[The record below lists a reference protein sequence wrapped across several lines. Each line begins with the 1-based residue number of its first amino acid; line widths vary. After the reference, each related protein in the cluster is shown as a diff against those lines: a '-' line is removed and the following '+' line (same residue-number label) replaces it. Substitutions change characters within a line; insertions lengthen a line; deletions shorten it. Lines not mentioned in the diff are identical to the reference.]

1 MRTHRLVPSF
11 VPVVVAG
18 IALLGT
24 GCAKTSTPAGADTAL
39 PSASGTPKNPEQNGV
54 SQHDNYNANS
64 SAVDTGAER
73 GSKND
78 SIARGGPPVQRGAV
92 PKP

>member
-1 MRTHRLVPSF
+1 MRTPRL

-18 IALLGT
+18 IAILGS
-24 GCAKTSTPAGADTAL
+24 GCAKTSRPAGADTAL
-39 PSASGTPKNPEQNGV
+39 PSASNTPQNPDTNAV
-54 SQHDNYNANS
+54 SSHDNYNAKS

-78 SIARGGPPVQRGAV
+78 SIARSGPPVQRGAV
-92 PKP
+92 RKP